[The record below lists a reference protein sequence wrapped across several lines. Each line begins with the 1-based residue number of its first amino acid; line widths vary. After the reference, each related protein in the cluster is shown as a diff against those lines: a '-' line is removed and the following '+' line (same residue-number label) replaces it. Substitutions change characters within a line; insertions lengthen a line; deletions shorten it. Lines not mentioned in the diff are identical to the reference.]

1 VAVRLFVWGAD
12 GGNGKFLS
20 PRRAAMAADGPKNN
34 NTENDIYPA
43 ATLPHEATLRRYIS
57 ARSFPDG
64 IWNLNDDGGKKN
76 PLPSGRRTLPN
87 KPSSHHSS
95 HCPIDREK
103 KYYYIYGE
111 RRARACGFNDVSA
124 KLERGKTL

>member
-43 ATLPHEATLRRYIS
+43 ATLPHES
-57 ARSFPDG
+57 ALHSSIPARTFPEG
-64 IWNLNDDGGKKN
+64 IWNLNDDGGKK
-76 PLPSGRRTLPN
+76 T
-87 KPSSHHSS
+87 PSSPEPLHSS
-95 HCPIDREK
+95 
-103 KYYYIYGE
+103 
-111 RRARACGFNDVSA
+111 
-124 KLERGKTL
+124 